1 MKIHDTASLD
11 LNLLKVLLALSET
24 RSVTAAALR
33 LGMGQPAVSS
43 ALGRLRLSLGDP
55 LFVRTGKSM
64 EPTPRA
70 LAIVGP
76 ARQAL
81 EMIRKDVVEAAA
93 FDPARSRQ
101 EFVIASSDIGEM
113 VFLPRLLDRIGREAP
128 GVRLRMESLSHGE
141 LQQALESG
149 AVDLALGYFPDLKGN
164 NIYQQRL
171 FDHSFVCVVRK
182 DHEIS
187 GSRITLRQFVQARHL
202 VVTPQGRSQEV
213 FEACLIRKGIE
224 RQVVLAT
231 PHFMSVPMIVAQSD
245 LVATLPVALA
255 ATYSAMTAI
264 RVLQP
269 PFAVP
274 RYTLRQHWHR
284 RMNQDH
290 ALRWFRGLIA
300 QLFAKPDGGWPVLPL
315 SLPAAP

>member
-1 MKIHDTASLD
+1 MASLD

-24 RSVTAAALR
+24 RSVTAAALQ

-43 ALGRLRLSLGDP
+43 ALGRLRRSLGDP
-55 LFVRTGKSM
+55 LFVRTAKRM

-70 LAIVGP
+70 LAIVAP

-81 EMIRKDVVEAAA
+81 EMIRKNVVETVG
-93 FDPARSRQ
+93 FDPAASRQ

-113 VFLPRLLDRIGREAP
+113 VFLPRLLDQIGREAP
-128 GVRLRMESLSHGE
+128 GVRIRMESLSLSD
-141 LQQALESG
+141 LQQAMENG
-149 AVDLALGYFPDLKGN
+149 GVDLALGYFPDLKGN

-182 DHEIS
+182 DHEIR
-187 GSRITLRQFVQARHL
+187 GSRMTLRRFVQARHL

-213 FEACLIRKGIE
+213 FEACLLQKGIE
-224 RQVVLAT
+224 RQVVLTT
-231 PHFMSVPMIVAQSD
+231 PHFMSVPVIVAQTD
-245 LVATLPVALA
+245 LVATLPLALA
-255 ATYSAMTAI
+255 TTYSAMTPL
-264 RVLQP
+264 RLLQP

-284 RMNQDH
+284 RMHQDH
-290 ALRWFRGLIA
+290 AVRWLRSLVSK
-300 QLFAKPDGGWPVLPL
+300 LFSDAASHTEGDWPPRHLPRAVDR
-315 SLPAAP
+315 P

>member
-1 MKIHDTASLD
+1 MTSLD

-33 LGMGQPAVSS
+33 LGMGQPAVSA
-43 ALGRLRLSLGDP
+43 ALGRLRRSLGDP
-55 LFVRTGKSM
+55 LFVRTARRM

-81 EMIRKDVVEAAA
+81 EMIRKDVVEATG
-93 FDPARSRQ
+93 FDPAVSRQ

-113 VFLPRLLDRIGREAP
+113 VFLPRLLDRIGQEAP
-128 GVRLRMESLSHGE
+128 GVRIRMESLPLGE
-141 LQQALESG
+141 LQQAMESG
-149 AVDLALGYFPDLKGN
+149 GVDLALGYFPDLKGN
-164 NIYQQRL
+164 NTYQQRL

-182 DHEIS
+182 DHEIR
-187 GSRITLRQFVQARHL
+187 GSRMTLKQFVQARHL

-213 FEACLIRKGIE
+213 FEACLLRKGIE
-224 RQVVLAT
+224 RQVVLTT
-231 PHFMSVPMIVAQSD
+231 PHFMSVPVIVAQTD
-245 LVATLPVALA
+245 LVATLPLALA
-255 ATYSAMTAI
+255 TTYSAMSPI

-269 PFAVP
+269 PFVVP

-284 RMNQDH
+284 RMHQDH
-290 ALRWFRGLIA
+290 GLRWLRGLVS
-300 QLFAKPDGGWPVLPL
+300 QLFATTDGGWPLKE
-315 SLPAAP
+315 SAPAPSARRR